1 VYEHIIAAFFAL
13 DETEALGCVEELYD
27 AAALADDLGRH
38 SAATAATAGSAEAAT
53 AAAARAAEAAAI
65 TAAAAEAVTAA
76 ETTAVTTAT
85 AEAIAAATEVAAAA
99 EAITAAAEATATTAA
114 EAVTTAAAAE
124 AITAAAAAAAETILS
139 GKERVELVLSKPIPL
154 VASPSATTSVKT
166 HVYERTFAAPHKHS
180 PGRVDVARRAS
191 GKMTGKARHSPA
203 ITSLTRVRYQ

>member
-38 SAATAATAGSAEAAT
+38 SAAAATATAARTAAEAAAT
-53 AAAARAAEAAAI
+53 AAAETAAAATATAEAI
-65 TAAAAEAVTAA
+65 TAAAAEA
-76 ETTAVTTAT
+76 
-85 AEAIAAATEVAAAA
+85 
-99 EAITAAAEATATTAA
+99 TATTTAA
-114 EAVTTAAAAE
+114 KAVTTAAAAE
-124 AITAAAAAAAETILS
+124 AITAAAAAETILS

>member
-38 SAATAATAGSAEAAT
+38 SAAAAT
-53 AAAARAAEAAAI
+53 AAAWTAAEAAATAAAE
-65 TAAAAEAVTAA
+65 TAAAA
-76 ETTAVTTAT
+76 AT
-85 AEAIAAATEVAAAA
+85 A

>member
-38 SAATAATAGSAEAAT
+38 SAAAATATRTAAEAAAT
-53 AAAARAAEAAAI
+53 AAAETAAAATAEAI
-65 TAAAAEAVTAA
+65 TAAAAEA
-76 ETTAVTTAT
+76 
-85 AEAIAAATEVAAAA
+85 
-99 EAITAAAEATATTAA
+99 TATTTAA
-114 EAVTTAAAAE
+114 KAVTTAAAAE
-124 AITAAAAAAAETILS
+124 AITAAAAAETILS